1 MDSREEEEEEEEEDS
16 PDIPQS
22 ATAPNA
28 AAPNARQVTQWH
40 LTRRVQA
47 MMLRPKSTSEA
58 ITLHLRV
65 KALPDNKE
73 GVSDNGTDED
83 NGYAADNPIHGEA
96 RHALDAMLE
105 DLKSHPEMTAD
116 ANGNLRTDA
125 DRTLDLWNDREA
137 LRAACVRLGEKGK
150 GKDLDVIL
158 CGRIAAMVGVLNLY
172 LNAGLSY
179 SWRNASLVVAKARGQ
194 GMTHARN
201 LRKWILNFIQSDE
214 LPSSLWPSQWTVL
227 DDEDISQSL
236 QIQLLERTKC
246 GYLKALDVVNIVSS
260 PEMQWSQF
268 DMLWTNHQ
276 HHYEVSEFRTL
287 TIWL

>member
-28 AAPNARQVTQWH
+28 AAPNARASDAVAPNKT
-40 LTRRVQA
+40 VQGA
-47 MMLRPKSTSEA
+47 SNDASPEVDERSNHPSPE
-58 ITLHLRV
+58 
-65 KALPDNKE
+65 ALPDNKE

-214 LPSSLWPSQWTVL
+214 LPSHRYGQAKWTVL

-246 GYLKALDVVNIVSS
+246 GYLKALDV
-260 PEMQWSQF
+260 
-268 DMLWTNHQ
+268 